1 MIFNVLVQM
10 IHLVQ
15 HNIWLVYYYNLDM
28 LNVAINRH
36 FYSGGVK
43 SVVCSPGLVLTRT
56 SPAALRYGELIL
68 CFMEY
73 LNIIYR
79 FFIPSI
85 RLFGSRGA
93 AVHCELIDSLPN
105 GLNYKYKYMMKF
117 DELGVCDE
125 GEDIDTKETE
135 KLYQV
140 FYYYLQYLLQIYTV
154 VYEIY
159 HNHRMSDIY
168 SNYDLKEQMF
178 PASRKSNLSI

>member
-1 MIFNVLVQM
+1 MDWKSNGIVFYINLVVNHFHSMIFNVLILM

-73 LNIIYR
+73 LNII
-79 FFIPSI
+79 
-85 RLFGSRGA
+85 L
-93 AVHCELIDSLPN
+93 
-105 GLNYKYKYMMKF
+105 
-117 DELGVCDE
+117 
-125 GEDIDTKETE
+125 
-135 KLYQV
+135 
-140 FYYYLQYLLQIYTV
+140 
-154 VYEIY
+154 
-159 HNHRMSDIY
+159 
-168 SNYDLKEQMF
+168 
-178 PASRKSNLSI
+178 